1 MRRVNLWLAAGVA
14 VVVALAA
21 AACARDASAPSAS
34 TAEPGAPAVALS
46 DGALVRATVREAIE
60 VPGAGTAPEVRELGL
75 VAREAVVAG
84 GEAMDRESGTLLA
97 VAEGRQAGERES
109 RYTDAEGHE
118 HRLVVAGLGGR
129 GPIAS
134 VRYERDGELVAVVTY
149 RWEPRGGGFAL
160 RERVLA
166 LHRGGRVLFRHVRA
180 AGVLDVRPGTAAVV
194 PAIGPNGD
202 PLPPVALAQ
211 AIPCLREWATYIGA
225 SAVLIVAGEIFTVA
239 PSPASAAA
247 LVTAAGAWE
256 TSLDALLTCQVRNAF
271 PL

>member
-1 MRRVNLWLAAGVA
+1 MKRVNLWLAAGAA

-21 AACARDASAPSAS
+21 AACARDASAPNAS
-34 TAEPGAPAVALS
+34 TAAPGAPAVALS

-75 VAREAVVAG
+75 VSREAVVAG

-97 VAEGRQAGERES
+97 VAEGRLTGERES
-109 RYTDAEGHE
+109 RYADAEGHQ

-134 VRYERDGELVAVVTY
+134 VRYERDGEVVAEVTY

-160 RERVLA
+160 RERVLE
-166 LHRGGRVLFRHVRA
+166 LHRGGRVLIRHVRA
-180 AGVLDVRPGTAAVV
+180 AGFLDVRPGTGSVD
-194 PAIGPNGD
+194 PAIGLNGG

-211 AIPCLREWATYIGA
+211 AIPCLREWVTYIGA
-225 SAVLIVAGEIFTVA
+225 STILIVAGEVFTVA
-239 PSPASAAA
+239 PNPASASA
-247 LVTAAGAWE
+247 LVAAASAWE
-256 TSLDALLTCQVRNAF
+256 TSLDALLACQVRNAF

>member
-21 AACARDASAPSAS
+21 AACARDASAPGAS
-34 TAEPGAPAVALS
+34 IAEPGAPAVALS
-46 DGALVRATVREAIE
+46 DGAFVRATVREAIE

-97 VAEGRQAGERES
+97 VAEGRLTGERES
-109 RYTDAEGHE
+109 RYADGEGHQ

-134 VRYERDGELVAVVTY
+134 VRYERDGEVVAVVTY

-160 RERVLA
+160 RERVLE
-166 LHRGGRVLFRHVRA
+166 LHRGGRVLIRHVRA
-180 AGVLDVRPGTAAVV
+180 AGLLDVRPGTEAVV
-194 PAIGPNGD
+194 PSIGQNGG

-225 SAVLIVAGEIFTVA
+225 SATLIVAGEIFTVA
-239 PSPASAAA
+239 PNPATASALVAA
-247 LVTAAGAWE
+247 ASAWE
-256 TSLDALLTCQVRNAF
+256 TSLDALLTCQVRSAF